1 MNKLKEI
8 LFLFKAFFII
18 FSELLIYFFYN
29 DKITFIDRLTRKLA
43 SINILY
49 VKVFQA
55 FALNNSLIDDKINN
69 TLLKFTDNAP
79 WTNDDIDYNIL
90 FKLEDDEGL
99 VFQDEGISY
108 PMNSGMISLVFRAK
122 RRIDN
127 SNVIVKLKRKN
138 IEYKLKEAI
147 DNLLFF
153 MYILSFFPL
162 VQKYQLAEVVNKNID
177 IIKHQVNF
185 HEEVEN
191 LIRVKNNC
199 KNLKYVK
206 VPNVY
211 KEITD
216 KYDNVILM
224 EQIIGVQIQNVK
236 EEDYYGFAKQVVKFG
251 VVTTLIHGV
260 AHGDLHGGNILFIK
274 DENDTK
280 HKYKIG
286 VIDFGIIFEMESRM
300 KDVLFG
306 ILTEMFTT
314 PAELTAKKLL
324 TSGIIEPIDIL
335 KSLPK
340 DHYEN
345 ILIFTTEIIQDT
357 IHNSKQA
364 NQIQIYKFLSKFKTY
379 ISDPEISG
387 LGLRPSDS
395 FVKTQL
401 VLAMAHGVTLT
412 LCKEN
417 YITLLDDVIN
427 ELFHTNMIMM

>member
-43 SINILY
+43 NINILY

-224 EQIIGVQIQNVK
+224 EQIIGVPIQNVK

>member
-18 FSELLIYFFYN
+18 FSELLIYTFYN

-99 VFQDEGISY
+99 VFQDEGVSY

-122 RRIDN
+122 RSIDN

-191 LIRVKNNC
+191 LIKIKNNC

-206 VPNVY
+206 IPNVY

-216 KYDNVILM
+216 KYENVILM
-224 EQIIGVQIQNVK
+224 EQIIGVPIQNVQ
-236 EEDYYGFAKQVVKFG
+236 EEDYYPFAKQVLKFG

-286 VIDFGIIFEMESRM
+286 VLDFGIIFEMESRM
-300 KDVLFG
+300 KDVWFG
-306 ILTEMFTT
+306 ILTEMFTS
-314 PAELTAKKLL
+314 PPELTARQLL
-324 TSGIIEPIDIL
+324 TSGIIEPVDVL
-335 KSLPK
+335 KNLPR
-340 DHYEN
+340 DHYQN
-345 ILIFTTEIIQDT
+345 ILAFTTEIIQDT
-357 IHNSKQA
+357 IYNSKQA
-364 NQIQIYKFLSKFKTY
+364 NQIQLYKFISKFKTY

-387 LGLRPSDS
+387 LGLKPSDS
-395 FVKTQL
+395 FVKSQL

-412 LCKEN
+412 LCKDD

-427 ELFHTNMIMM
+427 ELFHTNMMI

>member
-18 FSELLIYFFYN
+18 FSELLIYTFYN

-99 VFQDEGISY
+99 VFQDEGLSY

-122 RRIDN
+122 RSIDN

-191 LIRVKNNC
+191 LIKIKNNC

-206 VPNVY
+206 IPNVY

-216 KYDNVILM
+216 KYENVILM
-224 EQIIGVQIQNVK
+224 EQIIGVPIQNVQ
-236 EEDYYGFAKQVVKFG
+236 EEDYYPFAKQVLKFG

-286 VIDFGIIFEMESRM
+286 VLDFGIIFEMESRM
-300 KDVLFG
+300 KDVWFG
-306 ILTEMFTT
+306 ILTEMFTS
-314 PAELTAKKLL
+314 PPELTARQLL
-324 TSGIIEPIDIL
+324 TSGIIEPVDVL
-335 KSLPK
+335 KNLPR
-340 DHYEN
+340 DHYQN
-345 ILIFTTEIIQDT
+345 ILAFTTEIIQDT
-357 IHNSKQA
+357 IYNSKQA
-364 NQIQIYKFLSKFKTY
+364 NQIQLYKFISKFKTY

-387 LGLRPSDS
+387 LGLKPSDS
-395 FVKTQL
+395 FVKSQL

-412 LCKEN
+412 LCKDD

-427 ELFHTNMIMM
+427 ELFHTNMMI